1 MTNLVC
7 LVGRLVST
15 PELVETEEG
24 KKVCYITIAIPRSY
38 KNMEGVYE
46 TDFIDCVLWQHIAES
61 TTEYCRKGDLVG
73 IKGRLQTRSVEHE
86 DFKYKKTEIIAEK
99 ISFLATGKSEE

>member
-1 MTNLVC
+1 MV

-24 KKVCYITIAIPRSY
+24 KKVCYITLATPRSF
-38 KNMEGVYE
+38 KNEEGIYE
-46 TDFIDCVLWQHIAES
+46 TDFIDCVLWQSIAEN

-73 IKGRLQTRSVEHE
+73 IRGRIQTRNVEHE

-99 ISFLATGKSEE
+99 VTFLSTGKSDE